1 MKINKKRNSATMDTI
16 IGEHTTFRGNAE
28 SDSSIKVLGRV
39 EGDIKAAGD
48 VIVLV
53 NAVVVGDIWA
63 ENLVIAGMVTGN
75 VHVNNNLHLESTAR
89 LKGDMEVHSFVTDE
103 GAVFEG
109 NCKMIDSVYDEKSD
123 KSNQPDFKH
132 SKPVNEIIEEKE
144 DL

>member
-1 MKINKKRNSATMDTI
+1 MKIKKKRNPAAMDTI

-28 SDSSIKVLGRV
+28 SDSSIKVIGRV

-63 ENLVIAGMVTGN
+63 ENLVIAGSVTGN

-109 NCKMIDSVYDEKSD
+109 NCKMIDSVQDEKS
-123 KSNQPDFKH
+123 KKPDFKH
-132 SKPVNEIIEEKE
+132 SKPVSKIIEEKE

>member
-1 MKINKKRNSATMDTI
+1 MRKKRTPSAMDTI
-16 IGEHTTFRGNAE
+16 IGEHTIIRGNTE
-28 SDSSIKVLGRV
+28 SDSSIKVIGRV

-48 VIVLV
+48 VIILV

-63 ENLVIAGMVTGN
+63 ENLVIAGTVTGN

-109 NCKMIDSVYDEKSD
+109 NCRMIESVPSEKGE
-123 KSNQPDFKH
+123 KNKHLNFKH
-132 SKPVNEIIEEKE
+132 SKPVDKIIEEKE

>member
-1 MKINKKRNSATMDTI
+1 MKIKKKRNPAAMDTI

-28 SDSSIKVLGRV
+28 SDSSIKVIGRV

-63 ENLVIAGMVTGN
+63 ENLVIAGSVTGN

-109 NCKMIDSVYDEKSD
+109 NCKMIDSVQDEKS
-123 KSNQPDFKH
+123 KNPDFKH
-132 SKPVNEIIEEKE
+132 SKPVSKIIEEKE

>member
-1 MKINKKRNSATMDTI
+1 MKKKRNPAAMDTI

-28 SDSSIKVLGRV
+28 SDSSIKVIGRV

-48 VIVLV
+48 VIILV
-53 NAVVVGDIWA
+53 NAVVVGNIWA
-63 ENLVIAGMVTGN
+63 ENLVVAGMVTGN
-75 VHVNNNLHLESTAR
+75 VHANNNLHLESTAR

-109 NCKMIDSVYDEKSD
+109 NCKMIESVPDEK
-123 KSNQPDFKH
+123 NVHLDFKH
-132 SKPVNEIIEEKE
+132 SKPVNKIIEEKE